1 MDQAKIGR
9 FIARRRKELGLT
21 QAELAEKLA
30 VTDKAVSK
38 WETGRGL
45 PDAGL
50 FEPLCDALDVS
61 LAELFAGEKVPPADL
76 MQRTE
81 ETAFGLLWLVR
92 EWGKQRKLI
101 NSAFF
106 VLLTLDVL
114 LTAGR
119 FFLSRTDPDTAQV
132 FSSWLP
138 SVNVMLLFLSVSF
151 ARANRESRPAK
162 WALAAAGAVLVLNGV
177 LCLQAMKTK

>member
-1 MDQAKIGR
+1 MDQAKIGG
-9 FIARRRKELGLT
+9 FIAQRRKELGLT

-45 PDAGL
+45 PDPGL
-50 FEPLCDALDVS
+50 FEPLCDALGVS

-92 EWGKQRKLI
+92 EWGKQRKLV

-106 VLLTLDVL
+106 VLLTLDIL
-114 LTAGR
+114 LTAGQL
-119 FFLSRTDPDTAQV
+119 FLGRTDFAQA
-132 FSSWLP
+132 FGSWLP
-138 SVNVMLLFLSVSF
+138 SVNVMLLFLTVSF
-151 ARANRESRPAK
+151 ARANRESRPAR
-162 WALAAAGAVLVLNGV
+162 WALAAAGAVLLLNGARY
-177 LCLQAMKTK
+177 LRAGITS

>member
-1 MDQAKIGR
+1 MTNLGFKIR
-9 FIARRRKELGLT
+9 ELRKLKGISQEV
-21 QAELAEKLA
+21 LAEALC
-30 VTDKAVSK
+30 VSFQAVSK

-50 FEPLCDALDVS
+50 FEPLCEVLGVS
-61 LAELFAGEKVPPADL
+61 LAELFAGERVPPADL

-101 NSAFF
+101 NGAFF
-106 VLLTLDVL
+106 VMLMLDIL

-119 FFLSRTDPDTAQV
+119 FILGRTDFAQA
-132 FSSWLP
+132 FSGWLP

-151 ARANRESRPAK
+151 ARANRDSRPAK
-162 WALAAAGAVLVLNGV
+162 WALAAAGATLLLNGIR
-177 LCLQAMKTK
+177 CLRAMLIK

>member
-1 MDQAKIGR
+1 MDQVKIGG

-21 QAELAEKLA
+21 QAELAERLA

-50 FEPLCDALDVS
+50 FEPLCDVLGVS

-101 NSAFF
+101 NGAFF

-119 FFLSRTDPDTAQV
+119 FILGRTDFAQA
-132 FSSWLP
+132 FSGWLP
-138 SVNVMLLFLSVSF
+138 SVNVMLLFLTVSF
-151 ARANRESRPAK
+151 ARANRDSRPAK
-162 WALAAAGAVLVLNGV
+162 WALAAAGATLLLNGIR
-177 LCLQAMKTK
+177 CLRAMLIK